1 MQNTFN
7 AIIHYEN
14 NHIIK
19 SIVIIVASIIGILI
33 RIFVVYPI
41 RVSESR
47 IYLESINY
55 KKTRIKRQMYA
66 FKNGRYLNS
75 VETLLLMKIKK
86 FLWNLTIVGGIKK
99 NYSYKMVTYI
109 IAENP
114 SIPAKDAI
122 KISEEMLNIDH

>member
-1 MQNTFN
+1 
-7 AIIHYEN
+7 
-14 NHIIK
+14 
-19 SIVIIVASIIGILI
+19 
-33 RIFVVYPI
+33 
-41 RVSESR
+41 
-47 IYLESINY
+47 
-55 KKTRIKRQMYA
+55 MYA
-66 FKNGRYLNS
+66 LKNGRYLHS
-75 VETLLLMKIKK
+75 VETLLLMEIKK